1 MQNDLISR
9 SELKETLMECLDE
22 TQIQETLEFFGIYD
36 FIDNAPTA
44 YNVEKVVEQLE
55 SEKFINVEPEAT
67 HAFMWNGAIQKA
79 IECIR
84 NGGKE

>member
-9 SELKETLMECLDE
+9 NKLKETLMECLDE
-22 TQIQETLEFFGIYD
+22 AQIQEALEFFGVYD

-55 SEKFINVEPEAT
+55 KEKIKNAEPEAT
-67 HAFMWNGAIQKA
+67 HAYMWNSAIQKA
-79 IECIR
+79 IACIR